1 MDKRYQTFQV
11 ADYALQARYEQLGG
25 ANTDQL
31 KKHLLDAV
39 GSMFFAID
47 KPPLQKLFA
56 QLRVLGVGGPCKVP
70 VAGSLP
76 YDRAAQVYTAL
87 VRYPDFMDN
96 YLGKESTCHPSDNLG
111 PLLAAS
117 QFRPT
122 NGKDFLTAMAV
133 AYEIACRLIEEIP
146 VMTEGIDHTLLL
158 SYSMVG
164 SMSRLFGLTLDQAA
178 NALAICGC
186 SIAPLAVS
194 RASYT
199 SEWKGM
205 ASSMDALDCVNNV
218 LLAREGMTGPIA
230 LFEGP
235 KGFKEVFH
243 MNLDYEWSKDKFEL
257 LHRCILKSYNAEVH
271 TQSAIYATL
280 NLFKENEIATADIL
294 KVNVTT
300 FLTAYHIVGSGEYG
314 DRKVVK
320 TKEQA
325 DHSLHYLI
333 AVALLDGQVYPE
345 QLTPERINRED
356 VQTLLQKV
364 EVNTHFPLHKP
375 VMLAGVLDKYT
386 QRYPDKVM
394 AKVEVIMKEGNIFS
408 CETEDYPGFFT
419 RPLSWEQVED
429 KCGRL
434 IGKRL
439 TAAEMTALFTF
450 IRTLEEQPSMEP
462 LLEYLCK

>member
-1 MDKRYQTFQV
+1 MDKRYQTFQI
-11 ADYALQARYEQLGG
+11 ADFALQARYEQIGTS
-25 ANTDQL
+25 NIDQL

-39 GSMFFAID
+39 GSMFFAVD

-56 QLRVLGVGGPCKVP
+56 QLKVLSEGGPCKVP
-70 VAGSLP
+70 VAGTLP
-76 YDRAAQVYTAL
+76 YDRAAQLYTAL

-96 YLGKESTCHPSDNLG
+96 YLGKESTCHPSDNIG

-122 NGKDFLTAMAV
+122 SGKDFLAAMAV
-133 AYEIACRLIEEIP
+133 AYEIQCRLIEEIP
-146 VMTEGIDHTLLL
+146 VMMEGIDHTLLL

-164 SMSRLFGLTLDQAA
+164 GMSRLFGLTAEQTA

-205 ASSMDALDCVNNV
+205 ASSMDALNCVNNV
-218 LLAREGMTGPIA
+218 LLAREGMTGPLA

-243 MNLDYEWSKDKFEL
+243 MHLDYDWKKDKFEL
-257 LHRCILKSYNAEVH
+257 LQRCVLKSYNAEVH
-271 TQSAIYATL
+271 TQSAIYAAL
-280 NLFKENEIATADIL
+280 NLVKDHDINPADIL

-314 DRKVVK
+314 DRKNVK

-325 DHSLHYLI
+325 DHSLHYLV
-333 AVALLDGQVYPE
+333 AVALLDGEVQPA
-345 QLTPERINRED
+345 QLTPERINRAD
-356 VQTLLQKV
+356 VQTLLQRV

-375 VMLAGVLDKYT
+375 VMLAGVLDRYT
-386 QRYPDKVM
+386 LRYPDKVM
-394 AKVEVIMKEGNIFS
+394 AKVEVIMKEGNLFS

-419 RPLSWEQVED
+419 RPLSWEDVEA
-429 KCGRL
+429 KCRRL
-434 IGKRL
+434 AGSRVPEQEM
-439 TAAEMTALFTF
+439 AELVKF
-450 IRTLEEQPSMEP
+450 IRTLEEQPSMGP
-462 LLEYLCK
+462 LLEFLK